1 MSIFSEAEKTING
14 ERQDTYG
21 NPEYSFEFI
30 AAYWTAYI
38 DHEDV
43 TLSAIDVAHMMAL
56 FKIARMSGQ
65 KFDRDNY
72 RDAIGYLGIAADR
85 LAGMKPTGN
94 WVEPTEPEAKGL
106 YDSKGDKRTEE
117 LFDAMSGVVSDEEW
131 DKEIENEYLKKE
143 PLPTKKAANVAE
155 WRKP

>member
-14 ERQDTYG
+14 ERQDIYG

-56 FKIARMSGQ
+56 FKIARMSGL

-85 LAGMKPTGN
+85 LSDMKPAGN
-94 WVEPTEPEAKGL
+94 WIEPTEPGAKGL
-106 YDSKGDKRTEE
+106 YDSNGEKRVDE
-117 LFDAMSGVVSDEEW
+117 LFGAMSGVVSDEEW
-131 DKEIENEYLKKE
+131 DRAVGREYLD
-143 PLPTKKAANVAE
+143 
-155 WRKP
+155 